1 MSYQEMNQVSQNLYL
16 RECPKRKYAPLPSYL
31 CDPCPPLIPSRYPCY
46 LDCCCHC
53 CCCCCCC
60 HDICC
65 SPRLNFD
72 YSKLESKY
80 PQKKEENVNQEKKV
94 EENNINQSQ
103 NPNEEQQNEMIE
115 SQNPNEEQQNEMNE
129 PPKENQEENKKI
141 NEYANYEQNQFN
153 EFLKKLMLV
162 ESQVE
167 DAKSALAKNPD
178 FNCEDAFRL
187 FETNDKG
194 YLDIND
200 IKSGLNLIGLNPTE
214 KELNLLMKRFDL
226 QKNGFINFADFFDMV
241 VPFEKNQRQIVE
253 NRPPKSFCPVR
264 SPNIFKEKTIA
275 DLKNLFELLIKSE
288 DDINNDRKTL
298 GTLRLKLKD
307 IFGLLDKDGK
317 GYFDI
322 DEMMV
327 YFANNGLL
335 DNNRD
340 ADLLFIRLDKNRNG
354 KIDYLEI
361 EDELQTLY

>member
-1 MSYQEMNQVSQNLYL
+1 
-16 RECPKRKYAPLPSYL
+16 
-31 CDPCPPLIPSRYPCY
+31 
-46 LDCCCHC
+46 
-53 CCCCCCC
+53 
-60 HDICC
+60 
-65 SPRLNFD
+65 
-72 YSKLESKY
+72 
-80 PQKKEENVNQEKKV
+80 V

-103 NPNEEQQNEMIE
+103 NPNEEQQNEI
-115 SQNPNEEQQNEMNE
+115 NE
-129 PPKENQEENKKI
+129 PPKENQEEEKKM

-153 EFLKKLMLV
+153 EFMKKLMLI

-167 DAKSALAKNPD
+167 DAKLELAKNPD

-187 FETNDKG
+187 FETNYKG

-214 KELNLLMKRFDL
+214 KELNLLMKRFDI
-226 QKNGFINFADFFDMV
+226 QKNGFINYADFFDMV
-241 VPFEKNQRQIVE
+241 VPFEKNIRELVE
-253 NRPPKSFCPVR
+253 KRRPSTVCPIR
-264 SPNIFKEKTIA
+264 SPKIFKEKTIA

-317 GYFDI
+317 GYFDVE
-322 DEMMV
+322 EMVV
-327 YFANNGLL
+327 YLANNGLL

-354 KIDYLEI
+354 KIDYPEV

>member
-1 MSYQEMNQVSQNLYL
+1 M
-16 RECPKRKYAPLPSYL
+16 
-31 CDPCPPLIPSRYPCY
+31 
-46 LDCCCHC
+46 
-53 CCCCCCC
+53 
-60 HDICC
+60 
-65 SPRLNFD
+65 
-72 YSKLESKY
+72 
-80 PQKKEENVNQEKKV
+80 

-103 NPNEEQQNEMIE
+103 NPNEEQQNEMNE
-115 SQNPNEEQQNEMNE
+115 QQNPNEEQQNEINE
-129 PPKENQEENKKI
+129 PPKENQEEEKKM

-153 EFLKKLMLV
+153 EFMKKLMLI

-167 DAKSALAKNPD
+167 DAKLELAKNPD

-187 FETNDKG
+187 FETNYKG

-214 KELNLLMKRFDL
+214 KELNLLMKRFEI
-226 QKNGFINFADFFDMV
+226 QKNGFINYADFFDMV
-241 VPFEKNQRQIVE
+241 VPFEKNIRELVE
-253 NRPPKSFCPVR
+253 KRRPSTVCPIR
-264 SPNIFKEKTIA
+264 SPKIFKEKTIA

-288 DDINNDRKTL
+288 DDVNNDRKTL

-317 GYFDI
+317 GYFDVE
-322 DEMMV
+322 EMVV
-327 YFANNGLL
+327 YLANNGLL

-354 KIDYLEI
+354 KIDYPEV

>member
-1 MSYQEMNQVSQNLYL
+1 MSYQEMNQVSKNLYL
-16 RECPKRKYAPLPSYL
+16 RECPQRKYAPSSYI

-53 CCCCCCC
+53 CCCCCCY
-60 HDICC
+60 HDVCC
-65 SPRLNFD
+65 NPCLNFD
-72 YSKLESKY
+72 YSKLDSKFT
-80 PQKKEENVNQEKKV
+80 QKKEENIIPEKKV

-103 NPNEEQQNEMIE
+103 NPNEEQQNEMNE
-115 SQNPNEEQQNEMNE
+115 QQNPNEEQQNEM
-129 PPKENQEENKKI
+129 

-153 EFLKKLMLV
+153 EFMKKLMLI

-167 DAKSALAKNPD
+167 DAKLELAKNPD

-187 FETNDKG
+187 FETNYKG

-214 KELNLLMKRFDL
+214 KELNLLMKRFDI
-226 QKNGFINFADFFDMV
+226 QKNGFINYADFFDMV
-241 VPFEKNQRQIVE
+241 VPFEKNIRELVE
-253 NRPPKSFCPVR
+253 KRRPSTVCPIR
-264 SPNIFKEKTIA
+264 SPKIFKEKTIA

-317 GYFDI
+317 GYFDVE
-322 DEMMV
+322 EMVV
-327 YFANNGLL
+327 YLANNGLL

-354 KIDYLEI
+354 KIDYFEV
-361 EDELQTLY
+361 EDELQTIY

>member
-1 MSYQEMNQVSQNLYL
+1 MNQVSKNLYL
-16 RECPKRKYAPLPSYL
+16 RECPQRKYAPSSYI

-53 CCCCCCC
+53 CCCCCCY
-60 HDICC
+60 HNICC
-65 SPRLNFD
+65 NPCLNFD
-72 YSKLESKY
+72 YSKLDSKFT
-80 PQKKEENVNQEKKV
+80 QKKEENIIPEKKV

-103 NPNEEQQNEMIE
+103 NPNEEQQNEM
-115 SQNPNEEQQNEMNE
+115 NE
-129 PPKENQEENKKI
+129 PPKENQEEEKKM

-153 EFLKKLMLV
+153 EFMKKLMLI

-167 DAKSALAKNPD
+167 DAKLELGKNPD

-187 FETNDKG
+187 FETNYKG

-214 KELNLLMKRFDL
+214 KELNLLMKRFDI
-226 QKNGFINFADFFDMV
+226 QKNGFINYADFFDMV
-241 VPFEKNQRQIVE
+241 VPFEKNIRELVE
-253 NRPPKSFCPVR
+253 KRRPSTVCPIR
-264 SPNIFKEKTIA
+264 SPKIFKEKTIA

-288 DDINNDRKTL
+288 DDVNNDRKTL

-317 GYFDI
+317 GYFDVE
-322 DEMMV
+322 EMVV
-327 YFANNGLL
+327 YLANNGLL

-354 KIDYLEI
+354 KIDYPEV
-361 EDELQTLY
+361 EDDCKLCIKVCV

>member
-1 MSYQEMNQVSQNLYL
+1 M
-16 RECPKRKYAPLPSYL
+16 
-31 CDPCPPLIPSRYPCY
+31 
-46 LDCCCHC
+46 
-53 CCCCCCC
+53 
-60 HDICC
+60 
-65 SPRLNFD
+65 
-72 YSKLESKY
+72 
-80 PQKKEENVNQEKKV
+80 

-103 NPNEEQQNEMIE
+103 NPNEEQQNEMNEPQNPNEEEQQNEMIEPQNPNEEEQNEMIE

-153 EFLKKLMLV
+153 EFMKKLMLV

-167 DAKSALAKNPD
+167 DAKLALTKNPD

-187 FETNDKG
+187 FESNDKG

-226 QKNGFINFADFFDMV
+226 QKNGFINFADFFDML

-253 NRPPKSFCPVR
+253 KRPPKTYCPVR
-264 SPNIFKEKTIA
+264 SPDIFKEKTIA

-307 IFGLLDKDGK
+307 IFGLLDREGK
-317 GYFDI
+317 GYFEYE
-322 DEMMV
+322 EMMV

-335 DNNRD
+335 DNNRN

-354 KIDYLEI
+354 KIDYPEV

>member
-1 MSYQEMNQVSQNLYL
+1 MNQVSKNLYL
-16 RECPKRKYAPLPSYL
+16 RECPQRKYAPSSYI

-53 CCCCCCC
+53 CCCCCCF

-65 SPRLNFD
+65 NPCLNFD
-72 YSKLESKY
+72 YSKLDSKFT
-80 PQKKEENVNQEKKV
+80 QKKEENIIPEKKV

-103 NPNEEQQNEMIE
+103 NPNEEQQNEMNE
-115 SQNPNEEQQNEMNE
+115 QQNPNEEQQNEINE
-129 PPKENQEENKKI
+129 PPKENQEEEKKM

-153 EFLKKLMLV
+153 EFMKKLMLI

-167 DAKSALAKNPD
+167 DAKLELAKNPD

-187 FETNDKG
+187 FETNYKG

-214 KELNLLMKRFDL
+214 KELNLLMKR
-226 QKNGFINFADFFDMV
+226 GFINYADFFDMV
-241 VPFEKNQRQIVE
+241 VPFEKNIRELVE
-253 NRPPKSFCPVR
+253 KRRPSTVCPIR
-264 SPNIFKEKTIA
+264 SPKIFKEKTIA

-317 GYFDI
+317 GYFDVE
-322 DEMMV
+322 EMVV
-327 YFANNGLL
+327 YLANNGLL

-354 KIDYLEI
+354 KIDYPEV

>member
-1 MSYQEMNQVSQNLYL
+1 MISAAILVSILTIQNLIQNL
-16 RECPKRKYAPLPSYL
+16 LK
-31 CDPCPPLIPSRYPCY
+31 
-46 LDCCCHC
+46 
-53 CCCCCCC
+53 
-60 HDICC
+60 
-65 SPRLNFD
+65 
-72 YSKLESKY
+72 
-80 PQKKEENVNQEKKV
+80 KKEENIIPEKKV

-103 NPNEEQQNEMIE
+103 NPNEEQQNEMNE
-115 SQNPNEEQQNEMNE
+115 QQNPNEEQQNEMNE
-129 PPKENQEENKKI
+129 PPKENQEEEKKM

-153 EFLKKLMLV
+153 EFMKKLMLI

-167 DAKSALAKNPD
+167 DDKLELAKNPD

-187 FETNDKG
+187 FETNYKG

-200 IKSGLNLIGLNPTE
+200 IKSGLNLIGLNPSE
-214 KELNLLMKRFDL
+214 KELNLLMKRFDI
-226 QKNGFINFADFFDMV
+226 QKNGFINYADFFDMV
-241 VPFEKNQRQIVE
+241 VPFEKNIRELVE
-253 NRPPKSFCPVR
+253 KRRPSTVCPIR
-264 SPNIFKEKTIA
+264 SPKIFKEKTIA

-317 GYFDI
+317 GYFDVE
-322 DEMMV
+322 EMVV
-327 YFANNGLL
+327 YLANNGLL

-354 KIDYLEI
+354 KIDYPEV